1 MAVVTAITYQHPLTT
16 YKQRQFYP
24 TKAHRFRQA
33 RFTSLKKNLQTLF
46 SNPVYNVS
54 QISSQNW
61 LPAIKCR
68 LSKGSEPPVT
78 TPELDG
84 VGGGGD
90 GGGGEDDS
98 SPPLPLENINK
109 SETGNARLEDDNQRI
124 SWLPEWINLTS
135 DDAKT
140 VAVAFIVSIAFRTFI
155 AEPRFIPSLSMYPTF
170 DVGDRIVAEKVSY
183 YFRRPDV
190 NDVVIFKTPP
200 VLQEKGYSA
209 ADVFIKRVVAKAG
222 DTVEV
227 HNGKLIVNGVMQN
240 EDFILGPPSYDMSPV
255 YVPENYVFV
264 MGDNRNN
271 SYDSHVWGPLP
282 AKNILGRSVLR
293 YWPLARIGSTVLEE
307 RVTSSSEQTV
317 APPLKAEQ

>member
-1 MAVVTAITYQHPLTT
+1 MAVVTAVTYQLPLTRC
-16 YKQRQFYP
+16 KRWQFYP
-24 TKAHRFRQA
+24 RKTHRFRTA
-33 RFTSLKKNLQTLF
+33 RFTPLTKNLQNLS
-46 SNPVYNVS
+46 SNARYNVS
-54 QISSQNW
+54 PISSQNC
-61 LPAIKCR
+61 LPAIRCR
-68 LSKGSEPPVT
+68 LGKGSEPPVT
-78 TPELDG
+78 TPERDR

-90 GGGGEDDS
+90 GGGADDS
-98 SPPLPLENINK
+98 IHSLPLENLDK
-109 SETGNARLEDDNQRI
+109 SEAHNAGLDDNNQRI

-140 VAVAFIVSIAFRTFI
+140 VAMAFIISIAFRTFI

-170 DVGDRIVAEKVSY
+170 NVGDRIVAEKVSY
-183 YFRRPDV
+183 YFRKPNV

-200 VLQEKGYSA
+200 ILQEMGYSA
-209 ADVFIKRVVAKAG
+209 ADVFIKRIVAKAG

-271 SYDSHVWGPLP
+271 SYDSHIWGPLP
-282 AKNILGRSVLR
+282 AQNILGRSVLR
-293 YWPLARIGSTVLEE
+293 YWPLTRIGSTVLEE
-307 RVTSSSEQTV
+307 RATSSSEQAV
-317 APPLKAEQ
+317 APPLKVEQ

>member
-1 MAVVTAITYQHPLTT
+1 MAVVTAVTYQLPLTT
-16 YKQRQFYP
+16 CKQWQFYP
-24 TKAHRFRQA
+24 RKTHRFRTA
-33 RFTSLKKNLQTLF
+33 RFTPLTKNLQNLS
-46 SNPVYNVS
+46 SNAWYNVS
-54 QISSQNW
+54 QISSQNC
-61 LPAIKCR
+61 LPAIQCR

-78 TPELDG
+78 TPERDR

-90 GGGGEDDS
+90 GGGGDDS
-98 SPPLPLENINK
+98 IPSLPLENLDK
-109 SETGNARLEDDNQRI
+109 SEAGNAGLDDNNQRI

-140 VAVAFIVSIAFRTFI
+140 VAMAFIISIAFRTFI

-170 DVGDRIVAEKVSY
+170 NVGDRIVAEKVSY
-183 YFRRPDV
+183 YFRKPNV
-190 NDVVIFKTPP
+190 HDVVIFKTPP
-200 VLQEKGYSA
+200 ILQEMGYSA
-209 ADVFIKRVVAKAG
+209 ADVFIKRIVAKAG

-271 SYDSHVWGPLP
+271 SYDSHIWGPLP
-282 AKNILGRSVLR
+282 AQNILGRSVLR
-293 YWPLARIGSTVLEE
+293 YWPPTRIGSTVLEE
-307 RVTSSSEQTV
+307 RETSSSEQAV
-317 APPLKAEQ
+317 APPLKVEH